1 MKKKMALCT
10 PIPEKKLDII
20 KEYCDITI
28 CGELKHGKGN
38 VTEEMT
44 KEECMGH
51 ELVVLG
57 DEYAGADTI
66 TAWAKSG
73 MKFMG
78 VAKGTP
84 ATVDHDAIAKAGLEL
99 SYTPGRNRVAV
110 AEFNIGLMIAAT
122 RHLALSS
129 TGLQKGE
136 HLGDPVDDIYNVPDV
151 KNVTWGPL
159 DENHPFTDYGIGF
172 ELYGKTLGIAGYGAI
187 GREVAV
193 RAMAF
198 GMDVIAYD
206 PYCPAEKI
214 EADGAKAV
222 DLDTMLSQSDIVS
235 IHLPVV
241 PSTKG
246 IVNKDWFSK
255 MKKTAYVIN
264 TARAYVIDQKDFVEA
279 LQNKTI
285 AGAAVDVF
293 WQEPIPAN
301 HPLLS
306 MRNVTLTPHMAGLT
320 TDVDGWSGNMMGDEV
335 IAYLKGE
342 PRKYIWKVKNN
353 TDMCREPRMKRL
365 LGVLYEEEFK
375 LWKINVHGREVSS
388 LTFFTDTHREY
399 TFEKQNY
406 RRAHKPGNGHK

>member
-1 MKKKMALCT
+1 MKKKLALCT
-10 PIPEKKLDII
+10 PIPEKKLDVI

-38 VTEEMT
+38 VTEEQT
-44 KEECMGH
+44 KEECMGN
-51 ELVVLG
+51 ELIVLG

-66 TAWAKSG
+66 TAWAEAG

-84 ATVDHDAIAKAGLEL
+84 ATVDHDAIAKAGLEI

-110 AEFNIGLMIAAT
+110 AEFNMGLMIAAARNLT
-122 RHLALSS
+122 LSS

-136 HLGDPVDDIYNVPDV
+136 HLGAPVDDIYDVPDV
-151 KNVTWGPL
+151 KNVVWGPL

-172 ELYGKTLGIAGYGAI
+172 ELCGHTLGIAGYGAI

-198 GMDVIAYD
+198 GMEVLAYD
-206 PYCPAEKI
+206 PYCPVEKI

-222 DLDTMLSQSDIVS
+222 DLDTMLSQSDMIS
-235 IHLPVV
+235 IHLAVL

-246 IVNKDWFSK
+246 IVNKDWFNK
-255 MKKTAYVIN
+255 MKPTAYVIN
-264 TARAYVIDQKDFVEA
+264 TARAHVIDQKDFIEA

-285 AGAAVDVF
+285 AGAAVDVY

-320 TDVDGWSGNMMGDEV
+320 TDVDRWSGEMMGEDV
-335 IAYLKGE
+335 IHYLKDE
-342 PRKYIWKVKNN
+342 PRKYIWKVK
-353 TDMCREPRMKRL
+353 K
-365 LGVLYEEEFK
+365 
-375 LWKINVHGREVSS
+375 
-388 LTFFTDTHREY
+388 
-399 TFEKQNY
+399 
-406 RRAHKPGNGHK
+406 